1 MSGLGFNIDG
11 MFTTNEDRNWLETEL
26 KSNPPNSLVVLSDI
40 NYAIRLKRNVGVDK
54 TVLRLFWGNEF
65 DNIYRTTSV
74 NDYLYIY
81 KDAIANNLIL
91 YSCNEPAE
99 FINSNNVIMPN
110 VELFTWE
117 YELSR
122 KILERNASA
131 VQFNWSVG
139 MPNEQTTNLAHWR
152 KNLEIISKNKNQLF
166 LGLHEYWFGW
176 PFSEATNSASYTA
189 MFNYNPPKTQK
200 NFIIGRY
207 RHILEYCRSNFNATP
222 DIIFTEY
229 GYDEVYALHHKIP
242 FMHNYKLPYR
252 IPNILPALNFWA
264 GISGME
270 MYEYAFQQFRLAWDK
285 IYKFDDEVKGVC
297 FFPFGGIGAWDE
309 MSIHRHKPLVSKLIK
324 SNFNTIASPVIEDD
338 IMLTNGEA
346 TRIVYT
352 GVPVNLRTQPTT
364 NSATKFTIN
373 SPVEMFLFEN
383 VFGYVAVSIVGFTK
397 TPYDE
402 PILSIDKNLINSK
415 IDVIRDAISDIET
428 EVNE

>member
-1 MSGLGFNIDG
+1 MSIGLVGLLV
-11 MFTTNEDRNWLETEL
+11 T
-26 KSNPPNSLVVLSDI
+26 PP
-40 NYAIRLKRNVGVDK
+40 
-54 TVLRLFWGNEF
+54 
-65 DNIYRTTSV
+65 
-74 NDYLYIY
+74 
-81 KDAIANNLIL
+81 
-91 YSCNEPAE
+91 
-99 FINSNNVIMPN
+99 
-110 VELFTWE
+110 
-117 YELSR
+117 
-122 KILERNASA
+122 
-131 VQFNWSVG
+131 
-139 MPNEQTTNLAHWR
+139 
-152 KNLEIISKNKNQLF
+152 
-166 LGLHEYWFGW
+166 
-176 PFSEATNSASYTA
+176 TA
-189 MFNYNPPKTQK
+189 QFNYNPPKTQK

-352 GVPVNLRTQPTT
+352 GVPVNLRTT

-383 VFGYVAVSIVGFTK
+383 DITENTYKWNPVLVRRDGKYVFGYVAVSIVGFTK